1 VSAATDTAAAA
12 RVSFARETAYPGAM
26 TAPRPLLFA
35 DARLVD
41 PASGVESRGGLLV
54 LDGRIADLGPS
65 VTAASAPD
73 GARIVG
79 CGGDVVAPGLID
91 MQCFLG
97 EPGAEHRETIAT
109 ATAAAAAGGV
119 TTIVAAPGT
128 TPPVDDPAV
137 VDFVLR
143 RARDTG
149 RVRVLPM
156 ATLTKG
162 RDGREISEFG
172 LLRQAGAVAF
182 CDGKRSIRNAQVM
195 RRALTY
201 AGDFGAL
208 VAHFPEDRDL
218 AGEGVMNEG
227 ELAAR
232 LGLAGVPREAEAVMV
247 DRDLR
252 LVALTGAR
260 YHATI
265 VTAALSL
272 EAIAAA
278 KARGLP
284 VTCGTTINHLTLNEN
299 DIGDYRTFL
308 KLRPPLRHEDER
320 RALVDAL
327 AEGVVDVIVSDHD
340 PQDVETKRLPF
351 AEAEAGAV
359 GVETMLAAGLR
370 LVHSGDISLARLLR
384 AMSTRPAEILGLE
397 QGRLAEGAPA
407 DLVRFDPDE
416 PFVVDPA
423 ELHSRCKNTPF
434 DTARLQGRVKLT
446 LVAGE
451 TVFEA

>member
-1 VSAATDTAAAA
+1 VN
-12 RVSFARETAYPGAM
+12 
-26 TAPRPLLFA
+26 
-35 DARLVD
+35 ARLVD
-41 PASGVESRGGLLV
+41 PASGVETQGGLLV
-54 LDGRIADLGPS
+54 LDGRIADFGPAL
-65 VTAASAPD
+65 TAASAPE
-73 GARIVG
+73 GAHVVDCR
-79 CGGDVVAPGLID
+79 GDVVAPGLID
-91 MQCFLG
+91 MLAFVG
-97 EPGAEHRETIAT
+97 EPGAEHRETIAS

-119 TTIVAAPGT
+119 TTIVAAPET
-128 TPPVDDPAV
+128 APPVDDPAV

-156 ATLTKG
+156 AALTKS
-162 RDGREISEFG
+162 REGREIAELG

-182 CDGKRSIRNAQVM
+182 YDGKRSVRHSGVM

-201 AGDFGAL
+201 ARDFDAL
-208 VAHFPEDRDL
+208 VVHFLEDRDL
-218 AGEGVMNEG
+218 VGEGVMNEG
-227 ELAAR
+227 EFATR
-232 LGLAGVPREAEAVMV
+232 LGLPGVPREAETIML

-252 LVALTGAR
+252 LVELTGAR
-260 YHATI
+260 YHAAI

-272 EAIAAA
+272 DAIATA
-278 KARGLP
+278 KGRGLS

-327 AEGVVDVIVSDHD
+327 AGGVIDVIVSDHD

-359 GVETMLAAGLR
+359 GLETMLAAALR
-370 LVHSGDISLARLLR
+370 LVHSGDVPLATLLR

-397 QGRLAEGAPA
+397 QGRLAKGAPA
-407 DLVRFDPDE
+407 DLIRFDPDE

-423 ELHSRCKNTPF
+423 ELHSRCRNTPF

-446 LVAGE
+446 VVAGE
-451 TVFEA
+451 TVFES